1 MTEKIRY
8 SDEELEEFRQIILER
23 LEKSKKIYEEY
34 NVLKVRLKNLLNS
47 DYSKYFELEDVI
59 SNPDYKEAYLKF
71 KAWYLEEYRLEDI
84 NLTDIDFE
92 DIKEE
97 FMDNFLAQEF
107 EEFENICS
115 KKSVA
120 VAGPS
125 PIVFTLNGTAA
136 NIYNLISSADSAGN
150 YIHYALA
157 YMMEDIE
164 TKTTT
169 IYKIPTYYKIGK
181 DGITKVEY

>member
-1 MTEKIRY
+1 MHDFDYSYMYYFDEPNIIKEISINGDNIKEKIN
-8 SDEELEEFRQIILER
+8 DEIITLD
-23 LEKSKKIYEEY
+23 
-34 NVLKVRLKNLLNS
+34 NS
-47 DYSKYFELEDVI
+47 
-59 SNPDYKEAYLKF
+59 N
-71 KAWYLEEYRLEDI
+71 
-84 NLTDIDFE
+84 T
-92 DIKEE
+92 KEE
-97 FMDNFLAQEF
+97 QPIKIPKEF
-107 EEFENICS
+107 KETEEFENICS

-125 PIVFTLNGTAA
+125 AIVFTLNGTAA

-169 IYKIPTYYKIGK
+169 IYKIPTYYKILLSH
-181 DGITKVEY
+181 